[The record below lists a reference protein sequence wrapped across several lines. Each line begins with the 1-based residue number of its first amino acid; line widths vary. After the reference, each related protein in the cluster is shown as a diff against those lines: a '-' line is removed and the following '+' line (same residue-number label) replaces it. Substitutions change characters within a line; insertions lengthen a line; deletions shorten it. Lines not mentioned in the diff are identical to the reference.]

1 MAQPER
7 SMLLARSWPQQHQ
20 RRAQT
25 GHNRWM
31 AQDPTAPRAHAYSLA
46 RFIDGSPSPFHVVDN
61 GVALLTDA
69 GYSRAEPGV
78 PGAMT
83 GQRFVQRDGSLI
95 AWNTPDGLEPGAPLR
110 LVGAHTDSPNLRLK
124 PNPDANTHGYR
135 RLGVEVYGGV
145 LLNSWLDRDLGLS
158 GRVSV
163 RESADQASEHLV
175 LLNSPLLRI
184 PQLAIHLDREISEKG
199 LKLNRQ
205 LHLSPIFGL
214 GDTDGIYS
222 LIADAIGVSTSDIL
236 ATELMLHDINP
247 STLLGVNEEFLS
259 APRLDNQLS
268 CHAALTALAGVN
280 QSESISMV
288 ALFDHEEVGSVSQT
302 GAATNALSRL
312 LAQINTDLGGEE
324 ADLARSLDGGLCV
337 SADNAHATHPNY
349 PERHEPH
356 HHIAMNGGPALKHNA
371 NQRYTTDSVTAGEF
385 HLAAERAGVRT
396 QAFVSRSDLRCG
408 STIGPTL
415 AANLGIRALDVG
427 CPQLAMHSCRELAG
441 AHDAWDLTLLLAE
454 LLR

>member
-1 MAQPER
+1 M
-7 SMLLARSWPQQHQ
+7 
-20 RRAQT
+20 
-25 GHNRWM
+25 
-31 AQDPTAPRAHAYSLA
+31 
-46 RFIDGSPSPFHVVDN
+46 I
-61 GVALLTDA
+61 ALN
-69 GYSRAEPGV
+69 S
-78 PGAMT
+78 
-83 GQRFVQRDGSLI
+83 
-95 AWNTPDGLEPGAPLR
+95 PDGLEPGAPFR
-110 LVGAHTDSPNLRLK
+110 LVGAHTDSPNLRLN

>member
-1 MAQPER
+1 
-7 SMLLARSWPQQHQ
+7 
-20 RRAQT
+20 
-25 GHNRWM
+25 
-31 AQDPTAPRAHAYSLA
+31 
-46 RFIDGSPSPFHVVDN
+46 
-61 GVALLTDA
+61 
-69 GYSRAEPGV
+69 
-78 PGAMT
+78 
-83 GQRFVQRDGSLI
+83 
-95 AWNTPDGLEPGAPLR
+95 
-110 LVGAHTDSPNLRLK
+110 
-124 PNPDANTHGYR
+124 
-135 RLGVEVYGGV
+135 
-145 LLNSWLDRDLGLS
+145 
-158 GRVSV
+158 
-163 RESADQASEHLV
+163 
-175 LLNSPLLRI
+175 
-184 PQLAIHLDREISEKG
+184 
-199 LKLNRQ
+199 
-205 LHLSPIFGL
+205 
-214 GDTDGIYS
+214 
-222 LIADAIGVSTSDIL
+222 
-236 ATELMLHDINP
+236 
-247 STLLGVNEEFLS
+247 
-259 APRLDNQLS
+259 
-268 CHAALTALAGVN
+268 
-280 QSESISMV
+280 MV